1 MLQTIVKTFNN
12 SDEINDEVAS
22 IECCKYCSVKEI
34 RILECESKSL
44 IKAQILYDYDMDQY
58 NKDLE
63 DEKNKTP

>member
-12 SDEINDEVAS
+12 SDEINDEAAS
-22 IECCKYCSVKEI
+22 IEYCKQCCVKDI
-34 RILECESKSL
+34 RILGGESKSL
-44 IKAQILYDYDMDQY
+44 IRAQILYDYDIDQY

>member
-12 SDEINDEVAS
+12 SDEISDEAAS
-22 IECCKYCSVKEI
+22 IECCKYCSVKDI

>member
-22 IECCKYCSVKEI
+22 IECCKYCSVKDI

-44 IKAQILYDYDMDQY
+44 IKAQILYDYDMYQY

>member
-12 SDEINDEVAS
+12 SDEINDEAVS
-22 IECCKYCSVKEI
+22 IECCKYCSVKDI

>member
-1 MLQTIVKTFNN
+1 MLQTIVKTFDN

-44 IKAQILYDYDMDQY
+44 IRAQILYDYDMDQY

-63 DEKNKTP
+63 NEKNKTP

>member
-1 MLQTIVKTFNN
+1 MLQTIVKIFNN
-12 SDEINDEVAS
+12 SDEINDEAAS
-22 IECCKYCSVKEI
+22 IECCKYCSVKDI

>member
-1 MLQTIVKTFNN
+1 MLQTIVRTYDN
-12 SDEINDEVAS
+12 SDEINDEAAS
-22 IECCKYCSVKEI
+22 IECCKYCSVKDI

>member
-12 SDEINDEVAS
+12 SDEINDEAAS